1 MDSYR
6 VFSSIESKLDQI
18 LQRLD
23 SPTVSAQSEGAQT
36 YLVGADRSG
45 ISAKLIPW
53 KRNANVFFCNG
64 RQISKSHVQVRR
76 VERLVQR
83 ILSEGTK
90 INLCNSFFLC
100 IYVDLFGLV
109 DNKILFGIN
118 QLNNI

>member
-45 ISAKLIPW
+45 IFAKLNPW
-53 KRNANVFFCNG
+53 KRNANAFCYSNE

-83 ILSEGTK
+83 ILSEGAK
-90 INLCNSFFLC
+90 INYVILS
-100 IYVDLFGLV
+100 IYADLFGLV
-109 DNKILFGIN
+109 DNKITIWH
-118 QLNNI
+118 QSIK